1 MKVNEY
7 FVSIQGE
14 GPESGRR
21 ALFIR
26 FSGCNL
32 ACGWCDSK
40 YALHT
45 YLDVTIEDLRTLIS
59 RSKCRYIVLTGGEPT
74 IQINFTS
81 LLDYL
86 DHEGIQVDV
95 ETNGTNLPDKWR
107 TWVRYIVSPKSLD
120 VANDWVSYYAS
131 NPNQETNFVFKFVVD
146 FENMDELFTWVK
158 AEHGGYGN
166 PCWFM
171 PLTTNIKG
179 KPDCMI
185 DEMVTTGRIVQS
197 EMIRRGI
204 DGYLCTRLQNLYR
217 VR

>member
-32 ACGWCDSK
+32 SCQWCDSK

-45 YLDVTIEDLRTLIS
+45 YLDVTLEDLLTLIY
-59 RSKCRYIVLTGGEPT
+59 RSKCHYFVLTGGEPT
-74 IQINFTS
+74 LQINLSS
-81 LLDYL
+81 LLDRL
-86 DHEGIQVDV
+86 EHDHFQVDI
-95 ETNGTNLPDKWR
+95 ETNGTYLPDKCR
-107 TWVRYIVSPKSLD
+107 DGVRYIVSPKDFSVVHNWLAFEHNTS
-120 VANDWVSYYAS
+120 VH
-131 NPNQETNFVFKFVVD
+131 FVFKFVIDIDTMNETFDLVQKYC
-146 FENMDELFTWVK
+146 N
-158 AEHGGYGN
+158 A
-166 PCWFM
+166 PAWFM

-197 EMIRRGI
+197 EMIKRGI